1 MNVFDR
7 IVIVCSKIFMLF
19 IRVFRLG
26 SGATW
31 PGEFV
36 LRFRPAILKAFASQ
50 DGKIILVAGT
60 NGKTTTA
67 KMIDTILR
75 YAGMRVRRNESGA
88 NLDNGIV
95 SAFVH
100 DSDWFG
106 NLRSRYSIFEVD
118 EATLPKLLEELSP
131 HMIVLLNLFRDQLD
145 RYGEVDAIAEKW
157 MNALV
162 NMNSRFVCIINGDD
176 PQLAFIGK
184 RLIHHDVRFF
194 GIDDSELFLPS
205 AEHAMDASYCPE
217 CGNKL
222 TFGGVYFSHLGKW
235 ACGRCGFIHPEL
247 SLTAKDVV
255 SPLEG
260 TYNIYNTLAAS
271 LTGLAL
277 GISREHIA
285 KALSSFSPA
294 FGRMEQIT
302 FHRRRVTIL
311 LSKNPT
317 GLNESLR
324 TVLRSS
330 KKGPIVFLLND
341 RIADGRDVSWIWD
354 ADMEMVS
361 DVDIPVIVSGDRR
374 CDMAVR
380 LKYAGVSSS
389 RIHVF
394 DLTDEAMKYAIS
406 RTTVDDHIWVL
417 PTYTAMLGVRKY
429 LLGRK
434 IL

>member
-1 MNVFDR
+1 
-7 IVIVCSKIFMLF
+7 MLF

-26 SGATW
+26 AGATW
-31 PGEFV
+31 PGELA
-36 LRFRPAILKAFASQ
+36 LRLRPAILKAFTSQ
-50 DGKIILVAGT
+50 HVTIIFVAGT

-75 YAGMRVRRNESGA
+75 HEGFRVRRNDSGA

-95 SAFVH
+95 SAFIQ
-100 DSDWFG
+100 DSDWCG

-118 EATLPKLLEELSP
+118 EATLPKMLEQVSP
-131 HMIVLLNLFRDQLD
+131 HVIVLLNIFRDQLD
-145 RYGEVDAIAEKW
+145 RYGEVDAVAEKW
-157 MNALV
+157 MNALTK
-162 NMNSRFVCIINGDD
+162 MRSRSICIINGDD

-184 RLIHHDVRFF
+184 RLAHHDVRFF
-194 GIDDSELFLPS
+194 GIDDPELFLPS
-205 AEHAMDASYCPE
+205 IEHAMDASYCPE

-260 TYNIYNTLAAS
+260 TYNTYNTLAAS

-277 GISREHIA
+277 GIPRERIA
-285 KALSSFSPA
+285 TAISSFSPA
-294 FGRMEQIT
+294 FGRMEQIMV
-302 FHRRRVTIL
+302 HRRRVTIL

-330 KKGPIVFLLND
+330 KKGPIILLLND

-354 ADMEMVS
+354 ADMEMIANA
-361 DVDIPVIVSGDRR
+361 DVPVIASGDRR
-374 CDMAVR
+374 YDLAVR

-389 RIHVF
+389 RLRVCDSI
-394 DLTDEAMKYAIS
+394 DEAMKYAIS
-406 RTTVDDHIWVL
+406 QTTADNHIWVL
-417 PTYTAMLGVRKY
+417 PTYTAMLDSRKY